1 MWYSLSR
8 LAYKELPRR
17 TAPDKLF
24 CDKTFNIA
32 KNLKYVRNQ
41 WGLGSMFYKFF
52 NKKSSGGAITSEI
65 MSNQ

>member
-1 MWYSLSR
+1 M
-8 LAYKELPRR
+8 PRR

-24 CDKTFNIA
+24 CGKTFNIA